1 MDENKLKLTI
11 CVPTNNRGKRALSMV
26 ESILNDRKFDHSL
39 HLLILDNASDKET
52 AAYHEIMALAE
63 DVPNLTYKRHEENLR
78 FHGNYLACFKLSR
91 SPYIMALSDE
101 DFPVLSTIRE
111 VLPSLDASSN
121 IGIIRGAIGSSPGAP
136 KLNASKEKDSVLEA
150 GEQALTTFALTNNYF
165 SGTIYNKA
173 LLEKLKLID
182 RLEENLAVHALYPH
196 TYLEIL
202 ACAVCDVKTI
212 SSLCCIEGTPEMEGQ
227 LDPPPTTYYPGAYSF
242 GGRVDQIFL
251 LRDAFREAI
260 QLIGQEFDLPLFIIS
275 YLRLCEKY
283 CYLVTK
289 VNAATYANH
298 GIHPEFL
305 HQSLLPIFE
314 AGLTTYPEMSHVYP
328 AVQAEIRK
336 IHEKYK
342 GLWN

>member
-1 MDENKLKLTI
+1 
-11 CVPTNNRGKRALSMV
+11 
-26 ESILNDRKFDHSL
+26 
-39 HLLILDNASDKET
+39 
-52 AAYHEIMALAE
+52 
-63 DVPNLTYKRHEENLR
+63 
-78 FHGNYLACFKLSR
+78 
-91 SPYIMALSDE
+91 MALSDE

-150 GEQALTTFALTNNYF
+150 GEQALTISPSPT
-165 SGTIYNKA
+165 TIF
-173 LLEKLKLID
+173 LGRSTIRPLEKLKLID

-314 AGLTTYPEMSHVYP
+314 AGLTTYPERATSTQQCKLKLERYTRNIKALELKVKSKTSVAP
-328 AVQAEIRK
+328 FNAGALLES
-336 IHEKYK
+336 YK
-342 GLWN
+342 GARNLISHNDVESALWGMIGGAR